1 MTAEGIAVP
10 AKARQ
15 ASEGTS
21 TLRLLAVDGGQ
32 SAIRVRSSILAD
44 EVDVEGVSRDTT
56 SDDRVAAAVQS
67 GWVTLGR
74 PAVDRAVLGM
84 TTAPVD
90 RAQAGALAAR
100 VGEAIGAAEV
110 WVCDDAVTSHAGALS
125 LGWGVSL
132 TAGTGVACLVTP
144 EQGEPRVLGGHGYLL
159 GDEGGAFWIGREGLR
174 AALRA
179 SEGRAPSTSLGE
191 FATRRFG
198 ALDTLPVRL
207 HDDARSIDAIAR
219 FATDVLSAAGTDDAA
234 ARIVAEAAA
243 ELHGVIGAAAG
254 IAGAAGTDEAVPVG
268 LGGRLLT
275 EPTALRDALDA
286 RLAADPTF
294 AARTADATPLDG
306 AMLLGM
312 QPTPGRYAP
321 LVHTWRP
328 GDPA

>member
-1 MTAEGIAVP
+1 MTGEGIAVTRHLDLAGP
-10 AKARQ
+10 
-15 ASEGTS
+15 GT

-32 SAIRVRSSILAD
+32 SAIRVRSSTLAA
-44 EVDVEGVSRDTT
+44 EVEVEGVSRDTA

-67 GWVTLGR
+67 GWESLGR

-90 RAQAGALAAR
+90 PAQARALAAR

-132 TAGTGVACLVTP
+132 TAGTGVACLATS
-144 EQGEPRVLGGHGYLL
+144 EHGRPRVVGGHGYLL

-179 SEGRAPSTSLGE
+179 SEGRAPSTELGE
-191 FATRRFG
+191 LAARRFG
-198 ALDTLPVRL
+198 ALDALPVRL

-219 FATDVLSAAGTDDAA
+219 FATDVLDAAGSDDVA
-234 ARIVAEAAA
+234 ARIVAQAAA
-243 ELHGVIGAAAG
+243 ELHGVVDAAVRMAAAAG
-254 IAGAAGTDEAVPVG
+254 TEGRVPVG
-268 LGGRLLT
+268 LGGRLLA
-275 EPTALRDALDA
+275 EPTPLRDALDA
-286 RLAADPTF
+286 RLAADRTV

-312 QPTPGRYAP
+312 QPAPAVYAP
-321 LVHTWRP
+321 LIHTWRP